1 MTKGILAAGLIGALA
16 LSATAAL
23 SDDLELRLASVAPEG
38 TPWIAA
44 MTRYEASVEAAS
56 GGTTDVQLFP
66 SGQLGDEIQSV
77 QQVRRGRIEG
87 AFVSAPSLSTLI
99 PELGMIE
106 APFLWASPEELDYV
120 MDNYLFDALVPL
132 FEAKGMILVEV
143 MDVGWIHI
151 LSEPPVILPGDAKG
165 LKPRAV
171 QTKTS
176 MGFWEA
182 LGANPVA
189 LPFTDV
195 LPSLQTG
202 LVNGTDNELVSIF
215 FGGLYKAAQN
225 LTLTFHS
232 YQLGAVV
239 ISKSWFDGL
248 TPEQQ
253 AMVRT
258 SPDGERAQSRA
269 EVRGLQ
275 DWILG
280 QLDEGGVAI
289 HRLSPDQ
296 TAQWQAALVEFNTGL
311 ASELGGSATEFGR
324 LITQGKEA
332 FAKQ

>member
-1 MTKGILAAGLIGALA
+1 MTKEFFAAGLIGALT
-16 LSATAAL
+16 LSALPAL
-23 SDDLELRLASVAPEG
+23 AGDLELRLASVAPEG
-38 TPWIAA
+38 TPWIDSMA
-44 MTRYEASVEAAS
+44 RYEASVETAS
-56 GGTTDVQLFP
+56 GDAVDVQLFP

-106 APFLWASPEELDYV
+106 APFLWVSPEELDYV

-132 FEAKGMILVEV
+132 FEAKDMILVEV

-151 LSEPPVILPGDAKG
+151 LSEPPVVMPGDAKG

-215 FGGLYKAAQN
+215 FAEFYKAAQN

-248 TPEQQ
+248 TSEQQ
-253 AMVRT
+253 AMIRQ
-258 SPDGERAQSRA
+258 SPDGERARSRA

-280 QLDEGGVAI
+280 QLEEGGVAI

-296 TAQWQAALVEFNTGL
+296 TAAWQAALVDFNTGL
-311 ASELGGSATEFGR
+311 AAELGGSSTEFGA
-324 LITQGKEA
+324 LIAQGKAA
-332 FAKQ
+332 FSKQ

>member
-1 MTKGILAAGLIGALA
+1 M
-16 LSATAAL
+16 
-23 SDDLELRLASVAPEG
+23 
-38 TPWIAA
+38 
-44 MTRYEASVEAAS
+44 
-56 GGTTDVQLFP
+56 DVQLFP

-77 QQVRRGRIEG
+77 QQVWRARIEG
-87 AFVSAPSLSTLI
+87 AFVSASSLTTLI
-99 PELGMIE
+99 PELGMIK
-106 APFLWASPEELDYV
+106 APFLWASPKELDHV

-151 LSEPPVILPGDAKG
+151 LSEPPVVMPGDAKG
-165 LKPRAV
+165 MKPRAV

-176 MGFWEA
+176 VGFWEA

-202 LVNGTDNELVSIF
+202 WVNGTDNDLVSIF
-215 FGGLYKAAQN
+215 SAEFHKAAQN

-253 AMVRT
+253 AMIRK

-275 DWILG
+275 NWILG

-296 TAQWQAALVEFNTGL
+296 TTAWQAALVDFNTEL
-311 ASELGGSATEFGR
+311 ADKLGGSSTEFGA
-324 LITQGKEA
+324 LIAQGKGA

>member
-1 MTKGILAAGLIGALA
+1 MIKGTFAAGLIGALA
-16 LSATAAL
+16 LSATAVLAG
-23 SDDLELRLASVAPEG
+23 DLELRLASVAPEG
-38 TPWIAA
+38 TPWIDSMA
-44 MTRYEASVEAAS
+44 RYETSVETAAN
-56 GGTTDVQLFP
+56 GTVDVQLFP

-151 LSEPPVILPGDAKG
+151 LSETPVVLPGDAQG

-202 LVNGTDNELVSIF
+202 LVNATDNELVSIF
-215 FGGLYKAAQN
+215 FAEFYKAAQN
-225 LTLTFHS
+225 LTLTYHS

-239 ISKSWFDGL
+239 LSKSWFDGL

-253 AMVRT
+253 AMIRK
-258 SPDGERAQSRA
+258 SPDAERAQSRA

-289 HRLSPDQ
+289 QRLSPEQ
-296 TAQWQAALVEFNTGL
+296 TAQWQAALGDFNAGL
-311 ASELGGSATEFGR
+311 AGELGGSAAEFGA
-324 LITQGKEA
+324 LIAQGKSA